1 MHCPGPPEQLHLD
14 GHHHGS
20 SGEAVDI
27 GLPADTLV
35 CDLDGFT
42 LQPSAEAQSMGNISW
57 NWEPSLLLLDAQ
69 TATPVAHRRGSVV
82 LRRRPPPPRDCT
94 YEDSIF
100 VTATVSSVE
109 LGPDQ
114 ELCEDETVTLDSGLD
129 AAIEDITWSTGDSV
143 AAITVDSSVSTGS
156 RPSAHRDA
164 RGRTPFRWTSRIR
177 CSRWRPGL
185 RPASG
190 SRWTSWPRWTR
201 TRPWPALDGLGAGTT
216 ITVTEPGLY
225 EAIAVDVTGCS
236 GTATIS
242 PEFLPSPV
250 PDLQPDTTLCLEDEG
265 PIWVDVSQPGVAY
278 LWSTGADQPGA
289 LLSEPGVYS
298 VTLTLLANGC
308 QDSASIELI
317 DFCLQD
323 SVYFPAF
330 TPDGDWSATVRWL
343 RRRHW
348 KL

>member
-1 MHCPGPPEQLHLD
+1 MTIWCIAQDLQNNCIWTTITVQVA
-14 GHHHGS
+14 
-20 SGEAVDI
+20 EAVDI
-27 GLPADTLV
+27 GLPVDTLV
-35 CDLDGFT
+35 CDLNGFT

-69 TATPVAHRRGSVV
+69 TATPTCSSTRIGGTTS
-82 LRRRPPPPRDCT
+82 RRPTAPPGNCT

-100 VTATVSSVE
+100 VTATVSPVE
-109 LGPDQ
+109 LGPDR

-143 AAITVDSSVSTGS
+143 AAITVDSSGVYWVTALNPQGC
-156 RPSAHRDA
+156 A
-164 RGRTPFRWTSRIR
+164 RGRTPFRWTSTRIR
-177 CSRWRPGL
+177 VLTLEAGTAACPGQPVDL
-185 RPASG
+185 VATVDSDTTVAGIGWSSG
-190 SRWTSWPRWTR
+190 E
-201 TRPWPALDGLGAGTT
+201 AGTT

-298 VTLTLLANGC
+298 VTLTLG
-308 QDSASIELI
+308 QWVPGFGEHRTD
-317 DFCLQD
+317 
-323 SVYFPAF
+323 
-330 TPDGDWSATVRWL
+330 
-343 RRRHW
+343 
-348 KL
+348 